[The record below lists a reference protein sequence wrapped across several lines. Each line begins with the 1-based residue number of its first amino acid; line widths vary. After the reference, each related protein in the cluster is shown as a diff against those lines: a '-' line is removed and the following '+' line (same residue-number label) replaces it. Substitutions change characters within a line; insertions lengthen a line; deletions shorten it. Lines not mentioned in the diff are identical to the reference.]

1 MNAQQ
6 LRNSILQ
13 EAIEG
18 RLVPQD
24 PNDEPASVLLE
35 RIREEKKRLVKEGK
49 LKKKDLIQT
58 PITDDEKPFDIP
70 DNWMWCKLGTI
81 AAVLGGKRIP
91 AGRKLTI
98 ENTGHIYIRVSDM
111 KENSV
116 STDNLQY
123 VPEDIFPS
131 ISRYI
136 INKEDVYITVAG
148 TIGKIG
154 KIPSELDGANL
165 TENADRL
172 VFSHINQDWLIKC
185 LESNVVQTQI
195 TNVTTKVGQPKLA
208 IQKIQALL
216 IPLPPLAEQK
226 RIVAKIEE
234 LLPKVEE
241 YGNAQEALDK
251 LNKELPER
259 LKKSI
264 LQEAISG
271 RLVPQDPNDEPAS
284 VLLDKIRQEKVQL
297 VKEGKLKKK
306 DLIETPITEEE
317 IPFEIPESWEW
328 VRLGDVSEIAR
339 GGSPRPIKEYL
350 TDAPNGLNWIKIG
363 DTDKGG
369 KYINSC
375 KEKIKP
381 EGLKKTRMVHP
392 GDFLLTNSMSFGRP
406 YITNI
411 EGCIHDGWLM
421 ISPYAGIFDQ
431 SLLFYVLSSAF
442 AHKQFSDKVAGA
454 VVQNLNSDKVADSFV
469 PLPPLAEQHRI
480 VAKIEELL
488 PKVEE
493 YGKAQDELNKLNEEL
508 PERLKKSILQEAIEG
523 RLVPQ
528 DPNDEPASVLL
539 DKIRKEKEQLV
550 KEGKLKKT

>member
-6 LRNSILQ
+6 LKNAILQ

-35 RIREEKKRLVKEGK
+35 RIRAEKERLVREGK
-49 LKKKDLIQT
+49 LKQSALKEI
-58 PITDDEKPFDIP
+58 PFSEDEAPFEIP
-70 DNWMWCKLGTI
+70 DSWEWCKLGWIGDWGAGATPAKGNSDFYNNGTI
-81 AAVLGGKRIP
+81 PWLRTGELNNGFVYDSEIKVTPKALEKCSLRMCEIGDVLIAMYG
-91 AGRKLTI
+91 A
-98 ENTGHIYIRVSDM
+98 
-111 KENSV
+111 
-116 STDNLQY
+116 
-123 VPEDIFPS
+123 
-131 ISRYI
+131 
-136 INKEDVYITVAG
+136 
-148 TIGKIG
+148 TIGKVAIAG
-154 KIPSELDGANL
+154 IKLTTNQACCACTPYHVYNKYLLYYLMASKKTFIEMGEGGAQPNISREKIVAFPFA
-165 TENADRL
+165 
-172 VFSHINQDWLIKC
+172 
-185 LESNVVQTQI
+185 
-195 TNVTTKVGQPKLA
+195 
-208 IQKIQALL
+208 
-216 IPLPPLAEQK
+216 LPPLNEQH

-241 YGNAQEALDK
+241 YGKAQDALNK
-251 LNKELPER
+251 LNTELPER

-264 LQEAISG
+264 LQEAIEG

-284 VLLDKIRQEKVQL
+284 VLLAKIRKEKEQL

-306 DLIETPITEEE
+306 DLNETHISEDE
-317 IPFEIPESWEW
+317 IPFEIPDSWKW
-328 VRLGDVSEIAR
+328 VRLGDVTEIAR

-421 ISPYAGIFDQ
+421 ISPYAGVFDQ
-431 SLLFYVLSSAF
+431 SFLFYVLSSAF

-454 VVQNLNSDKVADSFV
+454 VVQNLNSDKVADSYV
-469 PLPPLAEQHRI
+469 PIPPLAEQHRI
-480 VAKIEELL
+480 VE
-488 PKVEE
+488 
-493 YGKAQDELNKLNEEL
+493 KLE
-508 PERLKKSILQEAIEG
+508 Q
-523 RLVPQ
+523 
-528 DPNDEPASVLL
+528 VLGEI
-539 DKIRKEKEQLV
+539 DKLMK
-550 KEGKLKKT
+550 

>member
-35 RIREEKKRLVKEGK
+35 RIREEKR
-49 LKKKDLIQT
+49 
-58 PITDDEKPFDIP
+58 
-70 DNWMWCKLGTI
+70 
-81 AAVLGGKRIP
+81 R
-91 AGRKLTI
+91 
-98 ENTGHIYIRVSDM
+98 
-111 KENSV
+111 
-116 STDNLQY
+116 
-123 VPEDIFPS
+123 
-131 ISRYI
+131 
-136 INKEDVYITVAG
+136 
-148 TIGKIG
+148 
-154 KIPSELDGANL
+154 
-165 TENADRL
+165 
-172 VFSHINQDWLIKC
+172 
-185 LESNVVQTQI
+185 
-195 TNVTTKVGQPKLA
+195 
-208 IQKIQALL
+208 
-216 IPLPPLAEQK
+216 
-226 RIVAKIEE
+226 
-234 LLPKVEE
+234 
-241 YGNAQEALDK
+241 
-251 LNKELPER
+251 
-259 LKKSI
+259 
-264 LQEAISG
+264 
-271 RLVPQDPNDEPAS
+271 
-284 VLLDKIRQEKVQL
+284 L

-550 KEGKLKKT
+550 KEGKLKKKDLIETPITEDEIPFDIPDSWEWCRLGDIGLFERGNGIKRDETFESGYPCVRYGEMYTTYKYAPTFEKTTSYTSKSVFEKCRKAHKGDLFMALTGENKQDISLAAQYVGDEEIAVGGDLCHFTILEAYGLYFVYLINSTCFSSKKELLATGDIIVHISTDKLASIPIPLPPLAEQCRIVAKIEELFAEIDKLKA

>member
-35 RIREEKKRLVKEGK
+35 RIREEKR
-49 LKKKDLIQT
+49 
-58 PITDDEKPFDIP
+58 
-70 DNWMWCKLGTI
+70 
-81 AAVLGGKRIP
+81 R
-91 AGRKLTI
+91 
-98 ENTGHIYIRVSDM
+98 
-111 KENSV
+111 
-116 STDNLQY
+116 
-123 VPEDIFPS
+123 
-131 ISRYI
+131 
-136 INKEDVYITVAG
+136 
-148 TIGKIG
+148 
-154 KIPSELDGANL
+154 
-165 TENADRL
+165 
-172 VFSHINQDWLIKC
+172 
-185 LESNVVQTQI
+185 
-195 TNVTTKVGQPKLA
+195 
-208 IQKIQALL
+208 
-216 IPLPPLAEQK
+216 
-226 RIVAKIEE
+226 
-234 LLPKVEE
+234 
-241 YGNAQEALDK
+241 
-251 LNKELPER
+251 
-259 LKKSI
+259 
-264 LQEAISG
+264 
-271 RLVPQDPNDEPAS
+271 
-284 VLLDKIRQEKVQL
+284 L

-550 KEGKLKKT
+550 KEGKLKKKDLIETPITEDEIPFDIPDSWEWCRLGDIGLFERGNGIKRDETFESGYPCVRYGEMYTKYKYAPTFEKTTSYTSKSVFEKCRKAHKGDLFMALTGENKQDISLAAQYVGDEEIAVGGDLCHFTILEAYGLYFVYLINSTCFSSKKELLATGDIIVHISTDKLASIPIPLPPLAEQCRIVAKIEELFAEIDKLKA